1 MSDRAIAV
9 IAEDL
14 AARLTQQQA
23 RLVYAE
29 DAPLVAKWALAA
41 LKAAR
46 IECVELS
53 DPADREDGDNFTDF
67 PADGVGLYVPVVFD
81 HYPGEI
87 QIRAGAWCDEPLSV
101 TEARALAASILAAA
115 EMAEGAES

>member
-29 DAPLVAKWALAA
+29 DAPLVAKWALAV

-46 IECVELS
+46 IECVELIEPRGP
-53 DPADREDGDNFTDF
+53 DPDVWANQQGGVTLRHHIDLVSNFT
-67 PADGVGLYVPVVFD
+67 VK
-81 HYPGEI
+81 
-87 QIRAGAWCDEPLSV
+87 RARE
-101 TEARALAASILAAA
+101 LAAA
-115 EMAEGAES
+115 LLAAADEIGPES